1 MQGAEYEVLQ
11 GLLQTISRDH
21 PVTGYEDMS
30 DFKKNGEVDLAQLG
44 YTCNKHGSDQVCT
57 HGHRRRSVPSATQ
70 AEQGAEQGG
79 RQSYT
84 PSSSYRDVLRKIW
97 TGR

>member
-1 MQGAEYEVLQ
+1 MDVQGAEYEVLQ

-70 AEQGAEQGG
+70 TEQGE